1 MRDLLFSL
9 LILGLRLLLSNR
21 SDDRVDVGIR
31 LNLQQWVFCTSHDL
45 LVLGR
50 RQELNVC
57 EVFLRDTLKLGLIES
72 HNLLDF
78 IKFLVDL
85 MQTCLR
91 DLGESTNVKLD

>member
-1 MRDLLFSL
+1 
-9 LILGLRLLLSNR
+9 
-21 SDDRVDVGIR
+21 
-31 LNLQQWVFCTSHDL
+31 

-91 DLGESTNVKLD
+91 DLGESTKIKT